1 MVSPNTLPMI
11 IVLTNDDGIE
21 ARGLEAAYNA
31 IRDLGTIHV
40 VAPSSERSACS
51 HTITLRTPINVER
64 RHHSRYGVS
73 YAVDGTPADCVRL
86 AHASLIDAP
95 IDLIVSGINHGANAG
110 VDTFYSGTVAGARE
124 GAILGIRAIAL
135 SQSLRKEVELNW
147 DATSKAAQFLVSELA
162 AEPLDGP
169 GFWSVNFP
177 APIPANPRQNVH
189 RVPVAVH
196 PMPMNF
202 DRKDHEDGRTL
213 RFDYGASYWVRDV
226 TGPSDYST
234 IRDGGIAVTPIPLY
248 GRF

>member
-1 MVSPNTLPMI
+1 MI

-31 IRDLGTIHV
+31 VRELGNVIV
-40 VAPSSERSACS
+40 VAPQSERSACS
-51 HTITLRTPINVER
+51 HTITLRTPIDVER
-64 RHHSRYGVS
+64 QHHPAYGAC
-73 YAVDGTPADCVRL
+73 YAVNGTPADCVRL
-86 AHASLIDAP
+86 AHASLIEGP

-135 SQSLRKEVELNW
+135 SQALRREVELDW
-147 DATSKAAQFLVSELA
+147 APTSKAAALIVRQLVSE
-162 AEPLDGP
+162 PLEGP

-177 APIPANPRQNVH
+177 APVPADPGSNIH
-189 RVPVAVH
+189 RVPVAIH
-196 PMPMNF
+196 PMPMSF
-202 DRKDHEDGRTL
+202 DRKEENDGRSM
-213 RFDYGASYWVRDV
+213 RFNYGASYWLREV
-226 TGPSDYST
+226 TGPSDYSV